1 MANYL
6 TFLMMVAP
14 FLLATIGVC
23 AYVEY
28 STYKALQ
35 AANRKYAAMAKEAL
49 Q

>member
-6 TFLMMVAP
+6 TFLAMVAP
-14 FLLATIGVC
+14 FLLVTMAIC

-28 STYKALQ
+28 STYKAVK

>member
-6 TFLMMVAP
+6 TFLAMVAP
-14 FLLATIGVC
+14 FLLATIGIC

-28 STYKALQ
+28 STYKAVT
-35 AANRKYAAMAKEAL
+35 AANAKYAAMAKEAM